1 MSNSPLV
8 SYTKL
13 SPNHSGPRTH
23 AIDRITPHCVVGQ
36 CTVESLGDV
45 FAQASRNASSNYGIG
60 TDGRVGLYVNEANRS
75 WCSSS
80 ADNDQR
86 AVTIECASDTTE
98 PYAFNA
104 ACYQTLI
111 NLCTD
116 ICKRNG
122 KNVLLWLGDK
132 GTSLNYNPQ
141 PNEMV
146 LTVHRWFAAT
156 ACPGTWM
163 MDHMA
168 DLAYKV
174 TAALGGKTPQPTP
187 APVDPEK
194 QIWDSLSA
202 LIGNDYGVAGLMG
215 NLYAESGL
223 RSNNLQNSFERTL
236 GLTDEQYTA
245 AVDNGGYPNFVQ
257 DKAGYGLA
265 QWTFWSR
272 KQNLLT
278 FKQSAGTSIGDLTMQ
293 LNFLA
298 KELQESYKSTLD
310 CLKNAK
316 SVRYASDVVL
326 TQFEKPADQSEA
338 MKQKRAAYGQVYY
351 DKYASSTPSP
361 APAPTPAPTPGPTV
375 PYMVRIAVEELNVR
389 SGPGTNYPIVRTVS
403 QPSVYTIVEVNG
415 YWGKLK
421 SGAGWINLQYTTVYV
436 KEG

>member
-1 MSNSPLV
+1 
-8 SYTKL
+8 
-13 SPNHSGPRTH
+13 
-23 AIDRITPHCVVGQ
+23 
-36 CTVESLGDV
+36 
-45 FAQASRNASSNYGIG
+45 
-60 TDGRVGLYVNEANRS
+60 
-75 WCSSS
+75 
-80 ADNDQR
+80 
-86 AVTIECASDTTE
+86 
-98 PYAFNA
+98 
-104 ACYQTLI
+104 
-111 NLCTD
+111 
-116 ICKRNG
+116 
-122 KNVLLWLGDK
+122 
-132 GTSLNYNPQ
+132 
-141 PNEMV
+141 
-146 LTVHRWFAAT
+146 
-156 ACPGTWM
+156 

-245 AVDNGGYPNFVQ
+245 AVDNGGYTNFVN

-272 KQNLLT
+272 KQALLT
-278 FKQSAGTSIGDLTMQ
+278 YKQAKGTSIGDLNMQ
-293 LNFLA
+293 LGYLA
-298 KELQESYKSTLD
+298 KELTENYKGVLD

-338 MKQKRAAYGQVYY
+338 MKQKRASYGQVYY
-351 DKYASSTPSP
+351 DKYAGSSP
-361 APAPTPAPTPGPTV
+361 APAPTPTPAPTPSV

>member
-13 SPNHSGPRTH
+13 SPNHSGKRTH
-23 AIDRITPHCVVGQ
+23 VIDRITPHCVVGQ
-36 CTVESLGDV
+36 CSVESLGEV
-45 FAQASRNASSNYGIG
+45 FAHTSRQASSNYGIG
-60 TDGRVGLYVNEANRS
+60 SDGRVGLYVNEENRS

-80 ADNDQR
+80 NENDQR

-98 PYAFNA
+98 PYAFNS

-111 NLCTD
+111 NLCID

-122 KNVLLWLGDK
+122 KTVLLWLGDQS
-132 GTSLNYNPQ
+132 TSINYNPRA
-141 PNEMV
+141 NEMV

-163 MDHMA
+163 MDHMS

-174 TAALGGKTPQPTP
+174 TAALGGSTPTPQPE
-187 APVDPEK
+187 PVADPEK
-194 QIWDSLSA
+194 TIWDSLSA

-223 RSNNLQNSFERTL
+223 RANNLQNSFERSL
-236 GLTDEQYTA
+236 GLSDQQYTA
-245 AVDNGGYPNFVQ
+245 AVDNGGYTNFVN

-272 KQNLLT
+272 KQALLT
-278 FKQSAGTSIGDLTMQ
+278 YKQARGTSIGDLNMQ
-293 LNFLA
+293 LGYLA
-298 KELQESYKSTLD
+298 KELTENYKGVLD
-310 CLKNAK
+310 SLKNAK

-326 TQFEKPADQSEA
+326 TQFEKPSDQSEA
-338 MKQKRAAYGQVYY
+338 MKQKRASYGQVYY
-351 DKYASSTPSP
+351 DKYAGSSP
-361 APAPTPAPTPGPTV
+361 APAPTPTPEPTV

-403 QPSVYTIVEVNG
+403 QPSVYTIVEVSG